1 MLTIG
6 YGDIS
11 PKNPE
16 EKLITIFIEIVGKLS
31 NILRCYRFRIF
42 AELNGSHSL
51 KNEIGK
57 LKYVERSS
65 DYWKNI

>member
-16 EKLITIFIEIVGKLS
+16 EKLITIFIEIVGKPL
-31 NILRCYRFRIF
+31 NILRCYRFWIF
-42 AELNGSHSL
+42 TELNGAYSL
-51 KNEIGK
+51 ENEISK